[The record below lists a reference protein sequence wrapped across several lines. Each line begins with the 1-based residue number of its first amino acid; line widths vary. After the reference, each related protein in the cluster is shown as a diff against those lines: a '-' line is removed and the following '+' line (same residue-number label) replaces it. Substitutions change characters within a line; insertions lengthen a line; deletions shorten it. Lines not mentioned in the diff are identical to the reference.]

1 MKKNTIYLILSILV
15 MTSCSDKSFYD
26 INPPQLLW
34 SVLTEDNQLLIQ
46 FNEPIRRLQY
56 SVGQRIADAVINF
69 PKNNILIPE
78 HELSEIKADTMII
91 TADDTSGHSAEYRIG
106 VPKINKNPAA
116 LTIDSLQLRYSN
128 KSPQTITFRSSNSGE
143 TTGYKAVFF
152 LRNEF
157 LVIPMDT
164 ISLRSGQNITL
175 RFIPA
180 EQDYDGC
187 RIHSKTQTISF
198 DRCRMSPS
206 CSAVYI
212 LDNHDAVLDYIFYI
226 DTKKNDETYYHEKS
240 RSFQKISQ
248 HLTDIIENVQ
258 VTDVIG
264 NTIRRPI
271 VKKGDKFVVMQ
282 K

>member
-1 MKKNTIYLILSILV
+1 
-15 MTSCSDKSFYD
+15 
-26 INPPQLLW
+26 
-34 SVLTEDNQLLIQ
+34 
-46 FNEPIRRLQY
+46 
-56 SVGQRIADAVINF
+56 
-69 PKNNILIPE
+69 
-78 HELSEIKADTMII
+78 
-91 TADDTSGHSAEYRIG
+91 
-106 VPKINKNPAA
+106 
-116 LTIDSLQLRYSN
+116 
-128 KSPQTITFRSSNSGE
+128 
-143 TTGYKAVFF
+143 
-152 LRNEF
+152 
-157 LVIPMDT
+157 
-164 ISLRSGQNITL
+164 
-175 RFIPA
+175 PA